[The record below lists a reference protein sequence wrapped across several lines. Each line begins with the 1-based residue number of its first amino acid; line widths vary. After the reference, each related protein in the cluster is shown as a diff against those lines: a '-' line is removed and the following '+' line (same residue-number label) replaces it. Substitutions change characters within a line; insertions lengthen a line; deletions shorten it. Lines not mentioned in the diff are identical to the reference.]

1 MRKLW
6 FRKVF
11 LGYPG
16 CVGIANLYVVLV
28 TQLCPIPCDHMDPAT
43 LLCTWDSP
51 GKATGVGCHSLLH
64 GIFPTKGSN
73 TGPLNCRWILYRLS
87 HRELLSTYFFLIIDL
102 LQSTTDTYLTTT
114 DFAIQFSSVS
124 QWCLTLCNPVDK
136 SYRFGYLMPVSTKPH
151 AAFTSI
157 VTYHYQATHGTLAD
171 LLSHTVF
178 AAKKGIAC
186 SLL

>member
-1 MRKLW
+1 MNPWTVAHQTPLLMGFSRQKYWSGLPFPSPW
-6 FRKVF
+6 N
-11 LGYPG
+11 LPDQ
-16 CVGIANLYVVLV
+16 GIKHGSSEL
-28 TQLCPIPCDHMDPAT
+28 QMDPLPSEPQGT
-43 LLCTWDSP
+43 PQYL
-51 GKATGVGCHSLLH
+51 
-64 GIFPTKGSN
+64 F
-73 TGPLNCRWILYRLS
+73 
-87 HRELLSTYFFLIIDL
+87 FFLIIDL

-157 VTYHYQATHGTLAD
+157 VTYHYQATHGTPAD